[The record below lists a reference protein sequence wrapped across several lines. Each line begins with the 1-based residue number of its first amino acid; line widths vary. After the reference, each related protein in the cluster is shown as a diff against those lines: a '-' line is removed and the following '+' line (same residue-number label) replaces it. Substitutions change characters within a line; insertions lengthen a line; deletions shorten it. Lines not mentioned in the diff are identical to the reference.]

1 MAGPLVWRTCP
12 ERLCR
17 TVGKPRHIGRGNHRS
32 DAGFTGPTWLLRPL
46 PILPTSLTHR
56 PMTDPRSPRPLL
68 ALLLLALPLAVAG
81 AVLPD
86 PATSAPTGFTG
97 PALLS
102 DLPEVDAEELLR
114 DLEIL
119 AHDSMEGRRPGT
131 PGIERARS
139 FILETLDE
147 RGVAPL
153 HGERF
158 QSFEFQN
165 RRDGQNYVGHNLLG
179 WIPGTDHPD
188 SYLVLTAH
196 YDHLG
201 VVNGDIYNGADDNA
215 SGVAAL
221 LAAAR
226 HFTANPPAHS
236 VVLAFLDAEEMGLQG
251 ARAFVNEAVVPLD
264 RIVMNVNLDMVS
276 RSEVGEIYAAGT
288 YHYPFLL
295 PLVEEVAE
303 APRITVLTGHDSPD
317 LPPGQDWTMASD
329 HAPFHQQGIPFI
341 YFGVEDHPGY
351 HDPSDTFEN
360 ITPAF
365 FVESTRSIIHFVTLA
380 DREGQAILEQ
390 SGRALA
396 VDGADAP

>member
-1 MAGPLVWRTCP
+1 MG
-12 ERLCR
+12 
-17 TVGKPRHIGRGNHRS
+17 
-32 DAGFTGPTWLLRPL
+32 
-46 PILPTSLTHR
+46 
-56 PMTDPRSPRPLL
+56 
-68 ALLLLALPLAVAG
+68 G
-81 AVLPD
+81 AVLPG
-86 PATSAPTGFTG
+86 PATASPTGISQSFV
-97 PALLS
+97 PS
-102 DLPEVDAEELLR
+102 DLPEVDAQELLR

-131 PGIERARS
+131 PGIERART
-139 FILETLDE
+139 FILSELDE
-147 RGVAPL
+147 RGVGPL
-153 HGERF
+153 HGERI

-165 RRDGQNYVGHNLLG
+165 RRDGEDYVGQNILG
-179 WIPGTDHPD
+179 WIPGTEHPEH
-188 SYLVLTAH
+188 YLVLTAH

-201 VVNGDIYNGADDNA
+201 VVNGDIFNGADDNA
-215 SGVAAL
+215 SGVAVL

-251 ARAFVNEAVVPLD
+251 ARAFVSQALVPLD

-303 APRITVLTGHDSPD
+303 ASRISVLTGHDSPD

-365 FVESTRSIIHFVTLA
+365 FVESARSILHFATVA
-380 DREGQAILEQ
+380 DREGQMILEQ

-396 VDGADAP
+396 AAGANAR

>member
-1 MAGPLVWRTCP
+1 MT
-12 ERLCR
+12 
-17 TVGKPRHIGRGNHRS
+17 PRR
-32 DAGFTGPTWLLRPL
+32 FLRPFVAL
-46 PILPTSLTHR
+46 S
-56 PMTDPRSPRPLL
+56 LL
-68 ALLLLALPLAVAG
+68 AVPLAAAGTVLPGATPVDDAPRVAG
-81 AVLPD
+81 WQS
-86 PATSAPTGFTG
+86 SAPQ
-97 PALLS
+97 S
-102 DLPEVDAEELLR
+102 DLPEVDAQELLR

-139 FILETLDE
+139 FILASLDD

-179 WIPGTDHPD
+179 WFQGTEHPD
-188 SYLVLTAH
+188 SYIVLTAH

-201 VVNGDIYNGADDNA
+201 VVNDQIYNGADDNA
-215 SGVAAL
+215 SGVAVL

-226 HFTANPPAHS
+226 HFAANPPAHS

-251 ARAFVNEAVVPLD
+251 ARAFVADAPIPLES
-264 RIVMNVNLDMVS
+264 IVMNINLDMVS

-295 PLVEEVAE
+295 PLVEEVME
-303 APRITVLTGHDSPD
+303 ASRITVLTGHDSPD

-341 YFGVEDHPGY
+341 YFGVEDHAGY

-360 ITPAF
+360 ITPDF
-365 FVESTRSIIHFVTLA
+365 FVESARSILHFVTLA
-380 DREGQAILEQ
+380 DRDGQMILERSERETAVSVGQ
-390 SGRALA
+390 SR
-396 VDGADAP
+396 